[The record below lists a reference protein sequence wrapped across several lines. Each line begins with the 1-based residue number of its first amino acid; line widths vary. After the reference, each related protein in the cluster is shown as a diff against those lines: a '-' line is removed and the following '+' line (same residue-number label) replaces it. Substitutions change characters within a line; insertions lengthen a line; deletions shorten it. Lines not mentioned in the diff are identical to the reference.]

1 MELRLEHNS
10 NILAH
15 RLGALSER
23 YESGGRG
30 AGTVSGGVGDPGGV
44 SYGLYQLASKT
55 GTAAAFLR
63 SEGARWAAELSATP
77 GSPAFSTAWKAI
89 ATRDGT
95 AFADAQ
101 HAFIARSHYRPVVAA
116 VLKTTGHDLD
126 ARPDGL
132 RDAVWSAAV
141 QHGRAAPLLI
151 AAIADADTSAPR
163 GSPGHDRATVEA
175 AYRQRSA
182 YVRSIADRSTSAVRR
197 TLMNVVEKRYPAE
210 CKAALAMLPVLG

>member
-1 MELRLEHNS
+1 MEHNS
-10 NILAH
+10 NLLAH

-55 GTAAAFLR
+55 GTAAAFVR
-63 SEGARWAAELSATP
+63 CEGARWAEELSATP
-77 GSPAFSTAWKAI
+77 GSPTFSSAWKAI
-89 ATRDGT
+89 AARDGA

-116 VLKTTGHDLD
+116 VRKATGHDLD
-126 ARPDGL
+126 ARADGL

-141 QHGRAAPLLI
+141 QHGRAAALLI
-151 AAIADADTSAPR
+151 AAVGDADERAPR
-163 GSPGHDRATVEA
+163 GSRQHDRAFVEKS
-175 AYRQRSA
+175 YRQRSA
-182 YVRSIADRSTSAVRR
+182 YVRALAQRSPPAVRR
-197 TLMNVVEKRYPAE
+197 TLMTVVEKRYPSE
-210 CKAALAMLPVLG
+210 CAAALAMLPVLG